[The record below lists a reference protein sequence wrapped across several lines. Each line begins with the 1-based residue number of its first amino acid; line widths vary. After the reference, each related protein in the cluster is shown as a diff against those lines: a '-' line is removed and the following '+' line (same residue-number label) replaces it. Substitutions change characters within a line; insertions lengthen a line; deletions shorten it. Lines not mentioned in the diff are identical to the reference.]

1 MHEKIGLL
9 TLKIEIKTIHNLKW
23 KGLGSIENTTGFK
36 VLKRG
41 LCMIKIMHLPIRQP
55 RVYNSLKVCKVHSIQ
70 EAHRQ

>member
-23 KGLGSIENTTGFK
+23 KGLHSIENTTEFK

-41 LCMIKIMHLPIRQP
+41 LYTIRIMHLPIRQP
-55 RVYNSLKVCKVHSIQ
+55 RVYNLLKVCKVNSIQ
-70 EAHRQ
+70 VARRQ